1 MYYFD
6 SGVLFLTG
14 FQQRIV
20 TENTRLYC
28 GDALAVLP
36 HIEPDS
42 VDALITDPPYSSG
55 ATHKAGRSLQGS
67 HAKYLNSES
76 LHRFEGFAGENM
88 YACSWAYWMQ
98 LWMMQAYRAVRP
110 GGYALV
116 FSDWR
121 QLPALTDAFQA
132 SGFTWR
138 GIVVWN
144 KGRAARTP
152 HVGYF
157 RHQCE
162 FMVWGSKGHLD
173 KSPNGPF
180 DGCMSFPV
188 RPQKKL
194 HPTGKPE
201 ALMAELIRTAGDGG
215 TVLDPFM
222 GSGTTGVAAL
232 KAGCKFIGIETSPHY
247 FSVTVER
254 LRQAQLIPAA
264 A

>member
-1 MYYFD
+1 M
-6 SGVLFLTG
+6 
-14 FQQRIV
+14 
-20 TENTRLYC
+20 
-28 GDALAVLP
+28 
-36 HIEPDS
+36 
-42 VDALITDPPYSSG
+42 
-55 ATHKAGRSLQGS
+55 
-67 HAKYLNSES
+67 
-76 LHRFEGFAGENM
+76 
-88 YACSWAYWMQ
+88 
-98 LWMMQAYRAVRP
+98 
-110 GGYALV
+110 
-116 FSDWR
+116 
-121 QLPALTDAFQA
+121 
-132 SGFTWR
+132 
-138 GIVVWN
+138 
-144 KGRAARTP
+144 
-152 HVGYF
+152 GYF